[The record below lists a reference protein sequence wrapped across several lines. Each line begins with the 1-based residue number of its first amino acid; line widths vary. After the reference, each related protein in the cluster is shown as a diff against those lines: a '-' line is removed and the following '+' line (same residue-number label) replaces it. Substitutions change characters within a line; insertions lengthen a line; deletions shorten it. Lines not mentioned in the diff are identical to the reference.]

1 MNDACRSLELY
12 MKMIEHYLDSL
23 ETYLPDEMKQDVRD
37 ELKASLIGQVE
48 DSQEFLGRDLNIE
61 EMESLLRK
69 LGHPMQVA
77 SSYLPKQ
84 QLIGQDIYPAYRKAM
99 EIALL
104 LMTVVTLLFSA
115 IGALSGGPLIGT
127 TIQILANLV
136 HNGLYVFAIVTL
148 IFYLMEY
155 YEADLNKIYAWSP
168 RDLKSSHKRLRLSRL
183 ETGFEV
189 GAYIL
194 FLAFWN
200 NIVALPSQ
208 SFSGVDTANI
218 SLSREWQS
226 VFWSVNV
233 VMSLCI
239 ALGIHKFVIATQDRF
254 SLIGEI
260 VLSLATLAILAL
272 ILQFDQ
278 FVTLHSPPDGNIE
291 LMRFFAHMDNVVYSI
306 LTITAGFCLWDV
318 FSNFRKISNKI
329 D

>member
-1 MNDACRSLELY
+1 

-48 DSQEFLGRDLNIE
+48 DSQEALGRDLNID

-104 LMTVVTLLFSA
+104 LMAVVTLLLSA
-115 IGALSGGPLIGT
+115 IGALSGGSLIGS
-127 TIQILANLV
+127 TIRILANLV

-168 RDLKSSHKRLRLSRL
+168 RDLRSKYKRLRLNRL

-200 NIVALPSQ
+200 NIVSLPSQ
-208 SFSGVDTANI
+208 NFSGVDTVNI
-218 SLSREWQS
+218 SLSHQWQS

-233 VMSLCI
+233 IMGLCI
-239 ALGIHKFVIATQDRF
+239 VLGIYKFVIANQNRF
-254 SLIGEI
+254 SLIGDI
-260 VLSLATLAILAL
+260 FLSLAALVIVAL
-272 ILQFDQ
+272 IFQFDQ
-278 FVTLHSPPDGNIE
+278 FITVHVPFDGNIE
-291 LMRFFAHMDNVVYSI
+291 QTRFFAHMDNVVYSV
-306 LTITAGFCLWDV
+306 LAITAGFCLWDI
-318 FSNFRKISNKI
+318 FSNVRNIKTT
-329 D
+329 

>member
-1 MNDACRSLELY
+1 
-12 MKMIEHYLDSL
+12 MKMIERYLDSL

-48 DSQEFLGRDLNIE
+48 DSQEALGRDLNIE
-61 EMESLLRK
+61 ETESLLKK

-84 QLIGQDIYPAYRKAM
+84 QLIGQDIYPTYRKAM
-99 EIALL
+99 EIALV
-104 LMTVVTLLFSA
+104 LMAVVTLLFSA
-115 IGALSGGPLIGT
+115 IGALSGGSLIGT
-127 TIQILANLV
+127 AIRILANLA

-168 RDLKSSHKRLRLSRL
+168 RDLRSNHKRLRLSRL

-200 NIVALPSQ
+200 NIVALPAQ

-218 SLSREWQS
+218 SLSHEWQS
-226 VFWSVNV
+226 VFWNVNV

-239 ALGIHKFVIATQDRF
+239 VLGIYKFVIATQNRF
-254 SLIGEI
+254 SLFSDI
-260 VLSLATLAILAL
+260 VLSLATLVILAL

-278 FVTLHSPPDGNIE
+278 FITLHPPLDGNVE
-291 LMRFFAHMDNVVYSI
+291 LNRFFAHMDNVVYSI
-306 LTITAGFCLWDV
+306 LAITAGFCLWDI
-318 FSNFRKISNKI
+318 FSSFRKLSNKI